1 MDHNLPVSKMPPYG
15 LPEGQHRLTG
25 QKLADVE
32 AKINVLEPVV
42 KGWTVKQHDRIKEA
56 RDLIDDLKTQRR
68 ALKDRIDQ
76 HRRNCDEETRDEER
90 EEKKQE
96 LADRKRKREKELDR
110 WTGLISA
117 AASSKQNAKKK
128 IRKLVA
134 QLFNEQDAQLR
145 ELSELL

>member
-1 MDHNLPVSKMPPYG
+1 MGRN
-15 LPEGQHRLTG
+15 
-25 QKLADVE
+25 
-32 AKINVLEPVV
+32 
-42 KGWTVKQHDRIKEA
+42 A
-56 RDLIDDLKTQRR
+56 RPRRGAASSGPDDLKTQRR
-68 ALKDRIDQ
+68 ALKDRLDQ
-76 HRRNCDEETRDEER
+76 HRRNCDEETRDEDR